1 MDYKK
6 YSLGKMGDKLVKA
19 METKEHFDKK
29 EIENNYIRKVQTL
42 KEILTQEYKFA
53 TENKGKHS
61 NYAIKLEVVEKHID
75 YIKKVQNK
83 KSFDQSDKQII
94 DQLILKYTS
103 HN

>member
-19 METKEHFDKK
+19 MEAKEHFDKK
-29 EIENNYIRKVQTL
+29 EIESNYIRKVQTL
-42 KEILTQEYKFA
+42 KKILTQEYKFA
-53 TENKGKHS
+53 TQNKSKHS
-61 NYAIKLEVVEKHID
+61 QYAIKVEVIEKHID
-75 YIKKVQNK
+75 YIKKVQNT

>member
-1 MDYKK
+1 
-6 YSLGKMGDKLVKA
+6 MGDKLVKA
-19 METKEHFDKK
+19 MEAKEHFDNK
-29 EIENNYIRKVQTL
+29 EVESNYIRKVQTL

-53 TENKGKHS
+53 TENKSKHS
-61 NYAIKLEVVEKHID
+61 QYIMKADVIEKHID
-75 YIKKVQNK
+75 YIKKIQNK

>member
-19 METKEHFDKK
+19 MEAKEHFDKK
-29 EIENNYIRKVQTL
+29 EIESGYIRKVQTL

-53 TENKGKHS
+53 TENKSKHS
-61 NYAIKLEVVEKHID
+61 QYVMKTEVIEKHID

>member
-1 MDYKK
+1 VDYKK

-19 METKEHFDKK
+19 MEAKEHFHKK
-29 EIENNYIRKVQTL
+29 EIESGYIRKVQTL

-53 TENKGKHS
+53 TENKSKHS
-61 NYAIKLEVVEKHID
+61 QYVMKTEVIEKHID
-75 YIKKVQNK
+75 YIKKIQNK

>member
-6 YSLGKMGDKLVKA
+6 YSLEKIGDKLVKA
-19 METKEHFDKK
+19 MEAKEHFDNK
-29 EIENNYIRKVQTL
+29 EIESGYIRKVQTL

-53 TENKGKHS
+53 TENKSKHL
-61 NYAIKLEVVEKHID
+61 NYGIKLEVVEKHID

-94 DQLILKYTS
+94 DKLILKYTS

>member
-6 YSLGKMGDKLVKA
+6 YSLGKLGDKLVKA
-19 METKEHFDKK
+19 MEAKEHFDKK
-29 EIENNYIRKVQTL
+29 EVENNYIRKIQTL
-42 KEILTQEYKFA
+42 KEILTHEYKFA
-53 TENKGKHS
+53 NENKGKHL

-75 YIKKVQNK
+75 YVKKVQNK

>member
-19 METKEHFDKK
+19 MEAKERFDKK

-53 TENKGKHS
+53 TENKGRHS
-61 NYAIKLEVVEKHID
+61 TYAIKLEVIEKHID
-75 YIKKVQNK
+75 YIKKIQNK
-83 KSFDQSDKQII
+83 KIFEQSDRQII

>member
-19 METKEHFDKK
+19 MEAKEHFDKK
-29 EIENNYIRKVQTL
+29 EIESGYIRKVQTL

-53 TENKGKHS
+53 TENKNKHS
-61 NYAIKLEVVEKHID
+61 QYVMKTEVIEKHID

>member
-1 MDYKK
+1 VDYKK
-6 YSLGKMGDKLVKA
+6 YSLGRMGDKLVKA
-19 METKEHFDKK
+19 MEAKVHFDNK
-29 EIENNYIRKVQTL
+29 EVESNYIRKVQTL

-53 TENKGKHS
+53 AENKVKHL
-61 NYAIKLEVVEKHID
+61 NYGIKLEVVEKHID

>member
-1 MDYKK
+1 MDYRRF
-6 YSLGKMGDKLVKA
+6 SLNKMGDKLVKA
-19 METKEHFDKK
+19 MEAKEHFDKK
-29 EIENNYIRKVQTL
+29 EIESNYIRKVQTL

-53 TENKGKHS
+53 TQNKSKHS
-61 NYAIKLEVVEKHID
+61 QYAIKVEVIEKHID
-75 YIKKVQNK
+75 YIKKVQNT

>member
-1 MDYKK
+1 MDYRRF
-6 YSLGKMGDKLVKA
+6 SLNKMGDKLVKA
-19 METKEHFDKK
+19 MEAKEHFDKK
-29 EIENNYIRKVQTL
+29 EIESNYIRKVQTL

-53 TENKGKHS
+53 TQNKSKHS
-61 NYAIKLEVVEKHID
+61 QYAIKVEVIEKHVD
-75 YIKKVQNK
+75 YIKKVQNT

>member
-6 YSLGKMGDKLVKA
+6 YSLEKIGDKLVKA
-19 METKEHFDKK
+19 TEAKEHFDKK
-29 EIENNYIRKVQTL
+29 EIESNYIRKVQTL
-42 KEILTQEYKFA
+42 KNILTQEYKFA
-53 TENKGKHS
+53 NENKVKHL
-61 NYAIKLEVVEKHID
+61 NYGIKLEVVEKHID

>member
-19 METKEHFDKK
+19 MEAKEHFDKK
-29 EIENNYIRKVQTL
+29 EIEKEYIRKVQTL

-53 TENKGKHS
+53 TQNKSKHS
-61 NYAIKLEVVEKHID
+61 QYAIKVEVIEKHID
-75 YIKKVQNK
+75 YIKKVQNT

>member
-1 MDYKK
+1 MDYRRF
-6 YSLGKMGDKLVKA
+6 SLSKMGDKLVKA
-19 METKEHFDKK
+19 MEAKEHFDKK
-29 EIENNYIRKVQTL
+29 EIESNYIRKVQTL

-53 TENKGKHS
+53 TQNKSKHS
-61 NYAIKLEVVEKHID
+61 QYAIKVEVIEKHID
-75 YIKKVQNK
+75 YIKKVQNT

>member
-6 YSLGKMGDKLVKA
+6 YSLGKMGDKLVKV
-19 METKEHFDKK
+19 MEAKEHFDKK
-29 EIENNYIRKVQTL
+29 EVENNYIRKIQTL

-53 TENKGKHS
+53 NENKGKHS

-75 YIKKVQNK
+75 YVKKIQNR